1 MTDTT
6 SSSTTTTLLTLL
18 HQYSTLQT
26 SASTSLKSSL
36 WQITKARRGRGY
48 QSSGGVGVFGANEYS
63 VENVREELCASA
75 LIEFQRQNKLK
86 SCTTAAGLGL
96 KNNTHSEP
104 ELIDEGGD
112 DINNDDSIITGK
124 LLLNNNVDDL
134 SDTRMVLHFDG
145 LEGFNKLATSSSA
158 ADEDADDTATTMTN
172 DANNINFE
180 TTIISNNDPNHI
192 QEGLRRRR
200 RNNKGTGDDIIN
212 NDEVNTSSKWTT
224 TEEQQQ
230 QSDDEGELSSNND
243 NEQEKHHAAIADP
256 IQLFGVPP
264 PALRMAQ
271 SYSRDA
277 LAYYVEVANLARQI
291 MILVEKGGVNE

>member
-6 SSSTTTTLLTLL
+6 SSTTTTTITLLTLL
-18 HQYSTLQT
+18 HQYTTLHT

-48 QSSGGVGVFGANEYS
+48 QTSGGVGVFGANEYS

-75 LIEFQRQNKLK
+75 LIECQRQQKL
-86 SCTTAAGLGL
+86 SCTSAAGLGL
-96 KNNTHSEP
+96 KNNNDIEP
-104 ELIDEGGD
+104 ELIDEGVD
-112 DINNDDSIITGK
+112 DINNDDNITGK
-124 LLLNNNVDDL
+124 LLLNNNEDDL

-145 LEGFNKLATSSSA
+145 LEGINKLATSSSA
-158 ADEDADDTATTMTN
+158 ADADDTAATMTN
-172 DANNINFE
+172 DANNNFE
-180 TTIISNNDPNHI
+180 TTTISNNNPYHI

-200 RNNKGTGDDIIN
+200 RNNKGTDNNIN
-212 NDEVNTSSKWTT
+212 NDDVANTSSKWTT

-230 QSDDEGELSSNND
+230 QQSDEEGETSSKND
-243 NEQEKHHAAIADP
+243 NEQEKYHAAADP

-291 MILVEKGGVNE
+291 MILVEKGE

>member
-6 SSSTTTTLLTLL
+6 SSTTTTTLLTLL
-18 HQYSTLQT
+18 HQYTTLQT

-48 QSSGGVGVFGANEYS
+48 QTSGGVGVFGANEYS

-75 LIEFQRQNKLK
+75 LIECQRQKQM
-86 SCTTAAGLGL
+86 SSSTTADGLGL
-96 KNNTHSEP
+96 KNNDGEP
-104 ELIDEGGD
+104 ELIDEGVD
-112 DINNDDSIITGK
+112 DINNDNSSIADK
-124 LLLNNNVDDL
+124 LFRLNNK
-134 SDTRMVLHFDG
+134 SDTRMILHFDG
-145 LEGFNKLATSSSA
+145 LEGVNNKLATSSSA
-158 ADEDADDTATTMTN
+158 ANVDADDTTATMTN
-172 DANNINFE
+172 DANNNFE

-200 RNNKGTGDDIIN
+200 RSNKGTADDM
-212 NDEVNTSSKWTT
+212 NDDDEEVKTSSKWTT
-224 TEEQQQ
+224 TVEQQQ
-230 QSDDEGELSSNND
+230 QSVEEGQSSSNND
-243 NEQEKHHAAIADP
+243 NEEEKYHAAADP

-291 MILVEKGGVNE
+291 MILVEKGE

>member
-1 MTDTT
+1 MTDTST
-6 SSSTTTTLLTLL
+6 TTTTTLLTLL
-18 HQYSTLQT
+18 HQYTTLHT

-48 QSSGGVGVFGANEYS
+48 QTSGGVGVFGANEYS

-75 LIEFQRQNKLK
+75 LIECQRQKQL
-86 SCTTAAGLGL
+86 SSTTATGLGL
-96 KNNTHSEP
+96 KHDNSENKNDSEP
-104 ELIDEGGD
+104 ELIDEGSD
-112 DINNDDSIITGK
+112 DINNDESITGK
-124 LLLNNNVDDL
+124 LLLNHDEDYL

-145 LEGFNKLATSSSA
+145 LERVNKLATSSSA
-158 ADEDADDTATTMTN
+158 ADVDDTAATMMN
-172 DANNINFE
+172 DANNNFE
-180 TTIISNNDPNHI
+180 TTISINNNPNHI

-200 RNNKGTGDDIIN
+200 RNNKGTDDIIE
-212 NDEVNTSSKWTT
+212 NDEANTSSKWTT
-224 TEEQQQ
+224 TEEQQH
-230 QSDDEGELSSNND
+230 QSEEGESSSKND
-243 NEQEKHHAAIADP
+243 NEQEKHHAAADP

-291 MILVEKGGVNE
+291 MILVEEKGE

>member
-6 SSSTTTTLLTLL
+6 SSTTTTTTLLTLL
-18 HQYSTLQT
+18 HQYTTLHA

-48 QSSGGVGVFGANEYS
+48 QTSGGVGVFGANEYS

-75 LIEFQRQNKLK
+75 LIECQRQQKL
-86 SCTTAAGLGL
+86 SITTADGLGL
-96 KNNTHSEP
+96 KNNNDIEP
-104 ELIDEGGD
+104 ELIDEGVD
-112 DINNDDSIITGK
+112 DINNDNIITGK
-124 LLLNNNVDDL
+124 LLLNNNEDDL

-145 LEGFNKLATSSSA
+145 LERVNKLATSSSA
-158 ADEDADDTATTMTN
+158 ADADDTAATMTN
-172 DANNINFE
+172 DANNNFE
-180 TTIISNNDPNHI
+180 TTTISNNNPYHI

-200 RNNKGTGDDIIN
+200 RNNKGTHNNIN
-212 NDEVNTSSKWTT
+212 NDDVANTSSKWTT

-230 QSDDEGELSSNND
+230 EQSDEEGETSSNND
-243 NEQEKHHAAIADP
+243 NEQEKYHAAADP

-291 MILVEKGGVNE
+291 MILVEKGE